1 MVTAGCDL
9 KRELRS
15 GYEEDAQ
22 ILTDAVMVAECPECF
37 GHGTLDGTA
46 LVAMVLEL
54 RAANG
59 ELHDA
64 MAGQQAS
71 HEAEML
77 DAARSSLVRLCRE
90 LDLPIYEDPRNGIRG
105 LQTDMAVLRDWLAD
119 SQGHVTY
126 LKTLLR
132 SAIETM
138 RKAKNSGF
146 AEIAAFCVEGR
157 LSAARDMAVSWIAEM
172 EAQASALEDDH
183 G

>member
-1 MVTAGCDL
+1 MSDLRETEHARMIREQEESAMSIDPGERCRIATQRIIDRIGSVGPESIEGAVTRIIAYLDD
-9 KRELRS
+9 
-15 GYEEDAQ
+15 EDASR
-22 ILTDAVMVAECPECF
+22 
-37 GHGTLDGTA
+37 
-46 LVAMVLEL
+46 L
-54 RAANG
+54 RAASWVA
-59 ELHDA
+59 D
-64 MAGQQAS
+64 
-71 HEAEML
+71 
-77 DAARSSLVRLCRE
+77 
-90 LDLPIYEDPRNGIRG
+90 
-105 LQTDMAVLRDWLAD
+105 AD